1 MAMQSSLRAQRGNP
15 EATVAQS
22 GLPRRCGRA
31 AVHPERLQGSR
42 RAPRNDGFL
51 RAFAPSRE
59 TNFLFSSREAAKA
72 RRNFA

>member
-1 MAMQSSLRAQRGNP
+1 MDTPSLRAQRGNP
-15 EATVAQS
+15 DCGAVA

-31 AVHPERLQGSR
+31 GVHPERLQGSR
-42 RAPRNDGFL
+42 RAPRNDGYL

-59 TNFLFSSREAAKA
+59 TNFPFSSREAAKS